1 MYTRIYL
8 SIVFLFKIIHTVKLY
23 DVRSWSGFELEN
35 RVGKKVTFLKTFVM
49 QFLRI
54 LDNENFFDLYR
65 KLKVRSIKQVEKNSQ
80 THIESSVPRSINR

>member
-1 MYTRIYL
+1 MYTRFYL

-49 QFLRI
+49 QRI